1 MLSRVSRKNRGGRR
15 NRTTRRNRQKGG
27 GRIDSIATWVNAVK
41 GTPVFKATEGRFM
54 KQPNAENIAFSLG
67 EYTTT
72 DLISEELKLPDRDTE
87 RDANG
92 NFLRND
98 SFLFNPAADIND
110 FRDMATTV
118 RDFLYDI
125 LKSDPTPYE
134 FLGHIKDM
142 KEENEQ
148 DNGILLSIQFAEKLE
163 YKLKKMDDP
172 NATILQHEILTNE
185 KYYPLF
191 ILTLAANT
199 DLDKERPLM
208 MSEEE
213 VENQLSEQQQQ
224 QQQV

>member
-1 MLSRVSRKNRGGRR
+1 MLSRVSRKNRTVLRK
-15 NRTTRRNRQKGG
+15 NRKTRRSTQRGG
-27 GRIDSIATWVNAVK
+27 GGQIDSIATWIKAVK
-41 GTPVFKATEGRFM
+41 DTPVFKATEGRFM

-67 EYTTT
+67 EYTII

-98 SFLFNPAADIND
+98 AFLFNPSTDIND
-110 FRDMATTV
+110 FRDMATTI
-118 RDFLYDI
+118 RDVLYDI

-142 KEENEQ
+142 KDIKDPNEQ
-148 DNGILLSIQFAEKLE
+148 DSGILLSVQFAEKLE

-172 NATILQHEILTNE
+172 NADILQHEILTNE

-208 MSEEE
+208 MSEED
-213 VENQLSEQQQQ
+213 VANQLSEQQ
-224 QQQV
+224 